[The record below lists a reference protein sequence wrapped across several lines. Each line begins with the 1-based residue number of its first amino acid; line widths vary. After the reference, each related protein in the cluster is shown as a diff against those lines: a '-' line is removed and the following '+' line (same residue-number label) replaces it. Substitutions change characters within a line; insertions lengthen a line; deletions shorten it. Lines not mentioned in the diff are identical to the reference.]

1 MKLEMGF
8 TSLIAYAT
16 AGEPGALPFGLDMV
30 NLQNSAL
37 LYLGLSGLVFI
48 IIWILG
54 FRKG

>member
-16 AGEPGALPFGLDMV
+16 AGDPGALPFGLDMV

-37 LYLGLSGLVFI
+37 LYLGLSGLGFI

>member
-1 MKLEMGF
+1 MKLETGF

-16 AGEPGALPFGLDMV
+16 AGDPGALPFGLDMV

>member
-16 AGEPGALPFGLDMV
+16 AGDPGALPFGLEMV

>member
-16 AGEPGALPFGLDMV
+16 AGDPGALPFGLDMG